1 MGRTLYLN
9 ESAGDLYVKR
19 DGPSVWITAKETA
32 GRRVP
37 ARLLSRVVV
46 MGNVRLD
53 AGAITLFAENDIPV
67 VFMDNRAEE
76 TAMAIPYNHRLPSH
90 YGEQKVFLENDANA
104 NRYEEWAQA
113 KRAVL
118 QADALRRFDRSLSAQ
133 LAFGI
138 GEGNYQQALSGM
150 KPRSADKWLAVTG
163 IINSLFRGL
172 IMEHVLKADLDP
184 HTGVIH
190 RRHNFGFV
198 LDICY
203 IVGAESDMQ
212 AVRFFRDTK
221 GTSLMERHCSS
232 WSITEPGM
240 RDIIHRFENRRRR
253 LSDIIGT
260 ILDEVFELIR
270 ELRI

>member
-19 DGPSVWITAKETA
+19 DGPSVWITARETA

-37 ARLLSRVVV
+37 VRLLSRVVV
-46 MGNVRLD
+46 MGNVKLD
-53 AGAITLFAENDIPV
+53 SGTITLFAEHDIPV

-90 YGEQKVFLENDANA
+90 YEEQKVFLETEENTS
-104 NRYEEWAQA
+104 RYEEWAQA
-113 KRAVL
+113 KRTVL
-118 QADALRRFDRSLSAQ
+118 QVNVLRKLERSLSGQ
-133 LAFGI
+133 LTLGV
-138 GEGNYQQALSGM
+138 GEGNYQQVLSRL
-150 KPRSADKWLAVTG
+150 KPKSEDKWLVITG
-163 IINSLFRGL
+163 IVNSLFRGL

-212 AVRFFRDTK
+212 AVRFFRASRDD
-221 GTSLMERHCSS
+221 SMMEKRHNG
-232 WSITEPGM
+232 WRTTDPGM
-240 RDIIHRFENRRRR
+240 RDIVHRFENRRGQ
-253 LSDIIGT
+253 LSNLIGT
-260 ILDEVFELIR
+260 VMDEAFELMR

>member
-1 MGRTLYLN
+1 MGKTLYLN

-19 DGPSVWITAKETA
+19 DGPSVWITARETA

-46 MGNVRLD
+46 MGNIKLD
-53 AGAITLFAENDIPV
+53 ARAITLFAENDIPV
-67 VFMDNRAEE
+67 VFMDNSAEE
-76 TAMAIPYNHRLPSH
+76 TAMALPYNHRLPSH
-90 YGEQKVFLENDANA
+90 YDEQKVFLESEENTG
-104 NRYEEWAQA
+104 RYEKWAQA
-113 KRAVL
+113 KRTVFQMDVL
-118 QADALRRFDRSLSAQ
+118 RKLAPSLSG
-133 LAFGI
+133 LLTFGI
-138 GEGNYQQALSGM
+138 GEGNYQQVLSEL
-150 KPRSADKWLAVTG
+150 KPKSEDKWSVITG

-203 IVGAESDMQ
+203 IVGAESDIQ
-212 AVRFFRDTK
+212 AVQFFRAERK
-221 GTSLMERHCSS
+221 VSLMEKRQNA
-232 WSITEPGM
+232 WRVAEPGM
-240 RDIIHRFENRRRR
+240 RDIIHRFENKRVR
-253 LSDIIGT
+253 LSNLVGT
-260 ILDEVFELIR
+260 VIDEIFELMR

>member
-19 DGPSVWITAKETA
+19 DGPSVWVTARETA

-37 ARLLSRVVV
+37 ARFLSRVVV
-46 MGNVRLD
+46 MGNVKLD
-53 AGAITLFAENDIPV
+53 SGAITLFTEHDIPV
-67 VFMDNRAEE
+67 VFMDNKAEE

-90 YGEQKVFLENDANA
+90 YEEQKVFLESEENTV
-104 NRYEEWAQA
+104 RYEEWAQA
-113 KRAVL
+113 KRAVF
-118 QADALRRFDRSLSAQ
+118 QADALRRLDRSLSGQ
-133 LAFGI
+133 LTFGI
-138 GEGNYQQALSGM
+138 GEGNYQQVLSGL
-150 KPRSADKWLAVTG
+150 KPKSEDKWSVITG
-163 IINSLFRGL
+163 IINSLFRGI

-184 HTGVIH
+184 HTGVVH

-203 IVGAESDMQ
+203 IVGAESDIQ
-212 AVRFFRDTK
+212 AVRFFRDT
-221 GTSLMERHCSS
+221 GDVSLMERKNGD
-232 WSITEPGM
+232 WRVTEPGM

-253 LSDIIGT
+253 LSDIIAT
-260 ILDEVFELIR
+260 VLDEAFELMR

>member
-9 ESAGDLYVKR
+9 ESAGDMYVKR
-19 DGPSVWITAKETA
+19 DGPSVWITARETA

-46 MGNVRLD
+46 MGNVKLD
-53 AGAITLFAENDIPV
+53 AGAITLFTENDIPV
-67 VFMDNRAEE
+67 VFMDNSAEE
-76 TAMAIPYNHRLPSH
+76 TAMAIPYNHRLPRH
-90 YGEQKVFLENDANA
+90 YEEQKVFLESEENA
-104 NRYEEWAQA
+104 SRYEKWAQA

-118 QADALRRFDRSLSAQ
+118 QTAMLQRLDRSLSGQ
-133 LAFGI
+133 LTFGI
-138 GEGNYQQALSGM
+138 GEGNYQQVLAGL
-150 KPRSADKWLAVTG
+150 KPKSKDKWSVITG

-198 LDICY
+198 LDICH
-203 IVGAESDMQ
+203 IVGAESDMH
-212 AVRFFRDTK
+212 AVQFFRADRQAF
-221 GTSLMERHCSS
+221 LMEKRGNG
-232 WSITEPGM
+232 WRATEPGM
-240 RDIIHRFENRRRR
+240 RNIIHRFENRRVP
-253 LSDIIGT
+253 LSNLIGT
-260 ILDEVFELIR
+260 VMDEAFELMR

>member
-9 ESAGDLYVKR
+9 ESAGDLHVKR
-19 DGPSVWITAKETA
+19 DGPSVWITARETA

-46 MGNVRLD
+46 MGNVKLD
-53 AGAITLFAENDIPV
+53 ARAITLFAEHDIPV

-90 YGEQKVFLENDANA
+90 YEEQKVFLESDANA
-104 NRYEEWAQA
+104 SRYEQWALA

-118 QADALRRFDRSLSAQ
+118 QADVLRRFDRSLSGQ

-138 GEGNYQQALSGM
+138 GEGNYQQVLSGL
-150 KPRSADKWLAVTG
+150 KPKSEDKWSVVTG

-212 AVRFFRDTK
+212 AVRFFRAAREAF
-221 GTSLMERHCSS
+221 LMERRH
-232 WSITEPGM
+232 SIWNVTEPGM
-240 RDIIHRFENRRRR
+240 RDIIHRFENRRKR
-253 LSDIIGT
+253 LSNLVGMV
-260 ILDEVFELIR
+260 LDEVFELMR
-270 ELRI
+270 EVRL